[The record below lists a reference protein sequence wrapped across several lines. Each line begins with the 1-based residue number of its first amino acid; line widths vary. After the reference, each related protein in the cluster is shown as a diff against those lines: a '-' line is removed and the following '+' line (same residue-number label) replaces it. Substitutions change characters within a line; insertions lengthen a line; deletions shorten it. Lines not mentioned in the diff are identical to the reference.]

1 MLIKVMSLDNVE
13 VDQIEII
20 DEFYPSEIRQDII
33 KRVIDWQ
40 LVKAMSGC
48 HKSKTRSEVSG
59 TGKKPFAQKG
69 TGRARQGSTRGP
81 HMRGGATV
89 HGPVIRS
96 HEIKLS
102 KKFRKLGLRH
112 ALATKY
118 FAQQMTV
125 VNDLTMSEVS
135 TAAFCKKI
143 SWLNNGKNILFVDK
157 EFDNNF
163 KMSCANKFTVNIL
176 PEIGLNV
183 YDLIKNEYLVI
194 TQSSLKRLE
203 ERLINNEK

>member
-1 MLIKVMSLDNVE
+1 MFIKVSSLDNLE
-13 VDQIEII
+13 VGQLELSD
-20 DEFYPSEIRQDII
+20 DFYPSEIRQDII
-33 KRVIDWQ
+33 KRVIEWQ
-40 LVKAMSGC
+40 LVKSMSGC

-89 HGPVIRS
+89 HGPVLRS

-102 KKFRKLGLRH
+102 KKFRRLALRH
-112 ALATKY
+112 ALAVKY

-125 VNDLTMSEVS
+125 VNDLIVPEIS
-135 TAAFCKKI
+135 TSAFVKKI
-143 SWLNNGKNILFVDK
+143 SWLNSGRNILFVDQDFNK
-157 EFDNNF
+157 NF
-163 KMSCANKFTVNIL
+163 KMSCANKFSVNIL
-176 PEIGLNV
+176 PECGLNV
-183 YDLIKNEYLVI
+183 YDLIKNEHLVI

-203 ERLINNEK
+203 ERLINK